1 MKTLSKH
8 QIDELKKLQFK
19 KDYTPTSWSRNIG
32 RLTITVNPAGR
43 EFNVFLDENNANG
56 EVISSIYVSRMPLL
70 RLSIFAEMLIRLET
84 YEKPKPQNRTNKLA
98 LPKGFFD

>member
-1 MKTLSKH
+1 MKTLSK
-8 QIDELKKLQFK
+8 QKIDELERLQFK
-19 KDYTPTSWSRNIG
+19 RDYTPTSWSRNIG
-32 RLTITVNPAGR
+32 RLTITVNPTGR
-43 EFNVFLDENNANG
+43 EFNVFLDENNASG

-70 RLSIFAEMLIRLET
+70 RLSIFTEMLIRLEA